1 MARRYD
7 SKDSKRRILSAC
19 VKFFIERG
27 YKNTKMADIIREAD
41 VSASTFQ
48 NIFRTKDGVLMELV
62 EFMFENQFDMAN
74 KMVEKLPSPA
84 YLYAM
89 ETSIQLALAEINEN
103 MRDVYVEAYTFSQ
116 TADYIH
122 EHMSSELYGMFGAYM
137 QDCSESDF
145 YELEIGSSGIMRAYM
160 ARPCDKYFTLE
171 KKLERF
177 LEMSLSVYKVPDDEQ
192 KQIIDCILK
201 IDIRQTAYEVMQHL
215 FTALAMKFNFELT
228 V

>member
-19 VKFFIERG
+19 VKFFIENG

-74 KMVEKLPSPA
+74 QMVAKLPSPA

-89 ETSIQLALAEINEN
+89 ETSIQLVLAEINEN
-103 MRDVYVEAYTFSQ
+103 MRDVYVEAYTFPQ

-122 EHMSSELYGMFGAYM
+122 EHTSSVLYKIFGSYM
-137 QDCSESDF
+137 PEYSESDF

-177 LEMSLSVYKVPDDEQ
+177 LTMSLCVYKVPEEEQ
-192 KQIIDCILK
+192 KQIIDYILK
-201 IDIRQTAYEVMQHL
+201 IDIRQIAYEVMQHL
-215 FTALAMKFNFELT
+215 FTALAMKFDFKLT